1 MKPEHITALFL
12 IASLFVALPPLNL
25 ILTVE
30 AQESGNFG
38 NSSLPN
44 WLDVTVKE
52 TSDFVTVDNAD
63 GFVFKFR
70 KGNAGYNEIWQDGS
84 LIVEDERWRLEYEF
98 KIDDWRMRG
107 EPQSVSWERLESY
120 HVVVKRFYMDYEGT
134 TFNVTYSFYGGFR
147 PKITVEGIVGQAD
160 TYRLVWKASGIN
172 KTHVQD
178 EPSKHHVKFWN
189 ESEEAVVFDYSDVYE
204 SFGDIVTVEV
214 EEWANS
220 HKLNEIFNIGFWGE
234 GEFRL
239 DPNFGY
245 ETIYG
250 LTDLLDD
257 TIKGAV
263 FTITEAGTA
272 DNMTVALRKSGSQ
285 GSAWNVKCAIYKHSD
300 LSLEGSTEQR
310 SITPTTGFVWYT
322 FDFAESGP
330 SLTAD
335 TEYVLVVWANN
346 PSGNMQVAYGIGDAN
361 QGHSHSIA
369 YTGTFPNPLVP
380 SHTNHKTSIYCT
392 YSTGGGGDT
401 TAPTYSNIAHNTTL
415 ANYPCNF
422 TIDFADETGLSDY
435 YFSSNNTGTWSNG
448 TLTSLSGTSDSGSD
462 VLTLN
467 STVGQVVGYRWYVND
482 TSNNWNTTAIQTLTT
497 TDGNSP
503 TFSSITANTTQA
515 DASVQLNVTISD
527 NDAVSHFI
535 YSWNNTG
542 TWANQTTTAF
552 SSNPCQLEGTWNSTI
567 GNVISVKAYANDTS
581 DNWAVSSQYD
591 FTLTDSISPTVANV
605 GANTTLAGDPVLFYA
620 EWSNLELSGYIFGT
634 NQTGSWVNATWID
647 EWAGTPSSGWSNVS
661 ETLNS
666 TVGLV
671 VGYRFY
677 ANDTSD
683 NWGDSGI
690 YTLTITSDYYSLT
703 LQAKDS
709 SGVNLPRTVTFHIT
723 FPNATENDY
732 SSDSLGQK
740 SLTSIPQG
748 SYTILTKWGTHVTA
762 SSSIDVSE
770 NTTLEITTKIAR
782 LNVNDGANYILISLN
797 NTSLTT
803 PVLSGEADIF
813 LNDVS
818 ASGSIEIKY
827 DHANW
832 RATDEPDFFE
842 SGASQYN
849 RGDGTWSW
857 ASSIFTFT
865 HPSYSGT
872 QDITLSFVE
881 SEGGGGGGGGG
892 GDGYIPSETGLILG
906 KYDVSKTFVYTPFF
920 SETYK
925 LKVTISN
932 PTIENQSC
940 VLEYWIQ
947 LSNNATKKWQKTKML
962 VVPASSTLNVT
973 LKYPVR
979 QGGIYTL
986 GYQLIL
992 PDKSEVF
999 EYTINVESNRKKMVA
1014 VIVAIVALIVL
1025 LVLFSREKEK
1035 KGRKTRHE

>member
-1 MKPEHITALFL
+1 MLNKTISLKWVSTFLLAFL
-12 IASLFVALPPLNL
+12 IVSFVLSFPSFMVS
-25 ILTVE
+25 TVE
-30 AQESGNFG
+30 AQETEIFG
-38 NSSLPN
+38 NPSLPN
-44 WLDVTVKE
+44 WLTVIVEE
-52 TSDFVTVDNAD
+52 TSDFFIVYNGD

-70 KGNAGYNEIWQDGS
+70 KGTAGYNEIWQDGS

-98 KIDDWRMRG
+98 KTDNWKMRG

-134 TFNVTYSFYGGFR
+134 TFNITYSFFGGFR

-160 TYRLVWKASGIN
+160 TYRLVWEASGIN
-172 KTHVQD
+172 KSFVQD

-189 ESEEAVVFDYSDVYE
+189 EGEEAVVFDYSDVYN
-204 SFGDIVTVEV
+204 SFGDIATVEV
-214 EEWANS
+214 EEWAGS
-220 HKLNEIFNIGFWGE
+220 HKLNQIFNIGFWVWRD

-245 ETIYG
+245 ETKG
-250 LTDLLDD
+250 VNTDLLDNC
-257 TIKGAV
+257 IKGAV

-272 DNMTVALRKSGSQ
+272 DNITVALKKSSSQ

-300 LSLEGSTEQR
+300 LSLKGSTEQR

-322 FDFAESGP
+322 FSFAEPKP

-346 PSGNMQVAYGIGDAN
+346 PSGNMQLAYSLGDAT
-361 QGHSHSIA
+361 QGHTQSIA

-392 YSTGGGGDT
+392 YTAGGGGDS
-401 TAPTYSNIAHNTTL
+401 TAPTYSDIAHNTTIADDPAL
-415 ANYPCNF
+415 FSCYWN
-422 TIDFADETGLSDY
+422 DETELSHY
-435 YFSSNNTGTWSNG
+435 IFSTNNTAAWSNE
-448 TLTSLSGTSDSGSD
+448 TATSFGATPSWANVSK
-462 VLTLN
+462 TLN

-482 TSNNWNTTAIQTLTT
+482 TSNNWNTTSIQTLIT
-497 TDGNSP
+497 TDGDSP

-552 SSNPCQLEGTWNSTI
+552 SSNPCQHSGTWNSTI

-591 FTLTDSISPTVANV
+591 FTLTDTEVPTVANV
-605 GANTTLAGDPVLFYA
+605 GANTTLAGNPVLFYA

-647 EWAGTPSSGWSNVS
+647 EWTGTPANAWSNVS

-732 SSDSLGQK
+732 SSDSSGQK
-740 SLTSIPQG
+740 SLTSVPQG
-748 SYTILTKWGTHVTA
+748 SYTITTKWGTHLTA
-762 SSSIDVSE
+762 SSSINVSE

-782 LNVNDGANYILISLN
+782 LNVNDGANYVLVSLN
-797 NTSLTT
+797 NTNLVS
-803 PVLSGEADIF
+803 PQHEGDADI
-813 LNDVS
+813 LLHNVV
-818 ASGSIEIKY
+818 ASGLLEFKC
-827 DHANW
+827 DHLNW
-832 RATDEPDFFE
+832 RATTEPTRFE
-842 SGASQYN
+842 AGARQYST
-849 RGDGTWSW
+849 GDGTWTW
-857 ASSIFTFT
+857 ANSIFSLTST
-865 HPSYSGT
+865 YEGT
-872 QDITLSFVE
+872 QDIFLKWSDD
-881 SEGGGGGGGGG
+881 GGGGGGG
-892 GDGYIPSETGLILG
+892 YIFPPTTEPHNSSTEIPELEGEEEEEKFVMSELTPELVVVAAVVAVVVVAFLAERKSESG
-906 KYDVSKTFVYTPFF
+906 KRRRRNKP
-920 SETYK
+920 
-925 LKVTISN
+925 KVK
-932 PTIENQSC
+932 
-940 VLEYWIQ
+940 
-947 LSNNATKKWQKTKML
+947 TKKF
-962 VVPASSTLNVT
+962 
-973 LKYPVR
+973 R
-979 QGGIYTL
+979 
-986 GYQLIL
+986 GY
-992 PDKSEVF
+992 
-999 EYTINVESNRKKMVA
+999 
-1014 VIVAIVALIVL
+1014 
-1025 LVLFSREKEK
+1025 
-1035 KGRKTRHE
+1035 